1 MKKLAQPV
9 DLSKVEYDEN
19 TDAFKLLGQAFS
31 QICPSAQ
38 NSDSTSYTK
47 VTRKNLFSNSK
58 TNILN
63 KNRKSSSTPVLT
75 TTESNSASDLTYE
88 HVAPQEY
95 EQEPN
100 LSIQT
105 LSSNTCENKLDT
117 YSTNTLN
124 DEAFRSYFMPN
135 NESKKILRHLS
146 LQNNHDKSQSTNNL
160 LLFDPNQMQLTAVS
174 EPNVLLDDSQN
185 QKKTLPASSSS
196 SSYFPLEPTM
206 EECAENLDIS
216 YETKQDEEAKSS
228 TEDLFSK
235 NLCTLINKSDLKQIL
250 SKEEEADEKEESIC
264 PSDIDMFSNLF
275 SKENSQD
282 LELLLSTF
290 SLFSNK
296 KSHFNSLFESL
307 SSLKSLED
315 SKSSESE
322 ISNQV

>member
-19 TDAFKLLGQAFS
+19 TDTFKLLS
-31 QICPSAQ
+31 QICPTGESMDTSAQ
-38 NSDSTSYTK
+38 SK
-47 VTRKNLFSNSK
+47 PIFKKNLFSNSK

-75 TTESNSASDLTYE
+75 MTESNSQSDINYE
-88 HVAPQEY
+88 HVAPQEF
-95 EQEPN
+95 EPEPN

-105 LSSNTCENKLDT
+105 LSSNTCENKLEN
-117 YSTNTLN
+117 YSTNTLS
-124 DEAFRSYFMPN
+124 DETFRSYFMPSA
-135 NESKKILRHLS
+135 ESKKIIRHLS
-146 LQNNHDKSQSTNNL
+146 LQNSQDKSQSTNNL
-160 LLFDPNQMQLTAVS
+160 LLFNPNQMQLTAVS
-174 EPNVLLDDSQN
+174 EPNVLLDDTQRKN
-185 QKKTLPASSSS
+185 LPASSSS
-196 SSYFPLEPTM
+196 STYFPLEPTM

-216 YETKQDEEAKSS
+216 YENKQDEEAKSS

-250 SKEEEADEKEESIC
+250 SKEDESDDKDESIC
-264 PSDIDMFSNLF
+264 PGEIDMFSNLF

-296 KSHFNSLFESL
+296 KSQFNSLFESL
-307 SSLKSLED
+307 SSLKSLEE
-315 SKSSESE
+315 SKNSDSE